1 MDYELATIQIA
12 QDMEELAKQY
22 EGAADNEYL
31 WALGA
36 PDAEQTQLHTQNMV
50 QNREMAKMYRRMS
63 RKAFDLIT
71 KYGEGDA

>member
-1 MDYELATIQIA
+1 MDYELATIQIT

-36 PDAEQTQLHTQNMV
+36 SDAEQTRLHTQNMM
-50 QNREMAKMYRRMS
+50 QNREMAKMYHRMV
-63 RKAFDLIT
+63 
-71 KYGEGDA
+71 KYPAALLKLFEEG